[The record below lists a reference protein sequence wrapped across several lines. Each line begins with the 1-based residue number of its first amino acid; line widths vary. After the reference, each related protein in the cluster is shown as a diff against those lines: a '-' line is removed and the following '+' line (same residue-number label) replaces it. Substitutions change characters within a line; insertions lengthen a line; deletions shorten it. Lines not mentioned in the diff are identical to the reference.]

1 MNNTSLYFMQ
11 SGLLLMMLLYCL
23 VSYIVYQNRFY
34 IYILVQ
40 AATLLLV
47 YYVLDNQDLVEVF
60 LFFFTFTY
68 ISAIL
73 YYYKHYSSLKLNYQ
87 AAQFAQILAGLGIF
101 LYLVSY
107 KYHLVPYFGI
117 FVRFLII
124 VVLGIFF
131 VNLSRIVDKIDAVLL
146 GLLLCI
152 LALCFHSFMT
162 LYNPSALFKKEWGD
176 IVFKTISI
184 FQVVFLMNALIK
196 TMYSFNTEKEELEKK
211 FFHQMQENFLSHL
224 RVKQINEE
232 INSNLHDDV
241 GSQLSVIISLNQLAL
256 HWLDTDPIKTKN
268 IINDLKE
275 TVITIPQKVENII
288 INNITDNNGKETVFF
303 REMVAILFAPVQ
315 LKYNLNI
322 INESM
327 WNNINEVIQK
337 HVFLIY
343 KEILVNIIRHSK
355 ASFVEIEIE
364 IQKNNIVLLIKDNG
378 IGFDTTEKKK
388 GYGLHSIRRRV
399 ERLQGTISII
409 SAKNCGC
416 SISISIDL

>member
-40 AATLLLV
+40 AVTLLLV
-47 YYVLDNQDLVEVF
+47 YYVVDNQDLVEVF
-60 LFFFTFTY
+60 SFFFVFAY
-68 ISAIL
+68 ISAII
-73 YYYKHYSSLKLNYQ
+73 YYYKHYSSLKLNYH
-87 AAQFAQILAGLGIF
+87 AAQFTQILAGLGII
-101 LYLVSY
+101 LYLVSF
-107 KYHLVPYFGI
+107 KYHLSPIFGVSI
-117 FVRFLII
+117 RFLITI
-124 VVLGIFF
+124 FLGVFF
-131 VNLSRIVDKIDAVLL
+131 VNLSRITDKIDSVLL

-152 LALCFHSFMT
+152 LALCFHGFMT
-162 LYNPSALFKKEWGD
+162 LYNPSVLLKKEWGD
-176 IVFKTISI
+176 ILFKTISI
-184 FQVVFLMNALIK
+184 FQVVLLMIALLQ

-211 FFHQMQENFLSHL
+211 FFHQMQENFLSNL

-256 HWLDTDPIKTKN
+256 YWLDKDPIKAKN
-268 IINDLKE
+268 IINDVKE
-275 TVITIPQKVENII
+275 TIIRIPQKIENII
-288 INNITDNNGKETVFF
+288 INNITDNNGKETHFF
-303 REMVAILFAPVQ
+303 REMVDILFLPVQ
-315 LKYNLNI
+315 LEYNLNI

-355 ASFVEIEIE
+355 ASYVKIDIE
-364 IQKNNIVLLIKDNG
+364 IQRNNIVLSIKDNG

-388 GYGLHSIRRRV
+388 GYGLQSIKRRV
-399 ERLQGTISII
+399 ERLQGNMSII
-409 SAKNCGC
+409 STKNFGC
-416 SISISIDL
+416 SISVSVDL